1 FAGAACAPLSTLSLH
16 DALPI
21 SNDIAAFVGLNDS
34 SSLSVSDITD
44 AAATNLQ
51 SGNNRFTGRQAS
63 TATSGDGV
71 GGQVLGVVAAGAAS
85 LDASNTTDNSSVDS
99 GDSHATNDAGY
110 LGG

>member
-71 GGQVLGVVAAGAAS
+71 GGQVLGVVAAGAARS
-85 LDASNTTDNSSVDS
+85 EEHTSELQSRENLVCR
-99 GDSHATNDAGY
+99 
-110 LGG
+110 LRL